1 MTKTLSHI
9 AGDFL
14 GLFFPRLC
22 LGCGNGLAPSQKN
35 ICLSCSNDLA
45 YPDFH
50 LHKENLMSERFWGRI
65 AVENTAA
72 LYYFAKGNVA
82 QNLIFSIKYSGH
94 KALGIELGEKHG
106 KILAETAW
114 ISDMDGIIPVPLHR
128 QRKRKRGYNQSDLY
142 AEGLSQTTQIP
153 ILAKAIKRTEN
164 TRTQTKKTRIER
176 FENVSEAFEV
186 DATLLKENGHYLLV
200 DDVLTTG
207 ATIEACALSLLKS
220 KSIKISIA
228 TLGFV
233 DNS

>member
-1 MTKTLSHI
+1 MTKNLSHI

-35 ICLSCSNDLA
+35 ICFKCSNDLA
-45 YPDFH
+45 YTNFH

-65 AVENTAA
+65 PVENTSA

-82 QNLIFSIKYSGH
+82 QNLVFSIKYKGH
-94 KALGIELGEKHG
+94 KSLGIELGEKHG
-106 KILAETAW
+106 KILGETQW
-114 ISDMDGIIPVPLHR
+114 LSEIKGIIPVPLHR
-128 QRKRKRGYNQSDLY
+128 HRQRKRGYNQSDLY
-142 AEGLSQTTQIP
+142 AQGLAQTTNIP

-176 FENVSEAFEV
+176 FKNVASAFKV
-186 DATLLKENGHYLLV
+186 DPSLLEENGHYLIV

-207 ATIEACALSLLKS
+207 ATIEACALSLLKA

-228 TLGFV
+228 TIGFV